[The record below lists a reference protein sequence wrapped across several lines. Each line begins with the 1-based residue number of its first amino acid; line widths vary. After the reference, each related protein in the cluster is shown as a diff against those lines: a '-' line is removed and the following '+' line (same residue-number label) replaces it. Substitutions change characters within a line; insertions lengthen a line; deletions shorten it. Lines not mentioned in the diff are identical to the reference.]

1 MTSGTGVMSSDF
13 SQQRDTMVEG
23 QLRTRDVTHVP
34 VVNAFR
40 EIPRELFVPDSRRS
54 LSYIDEDLEVLGPVG
69 GAPARYL
76 IEPAVFA
83 RLLQLGAI
91 KSSDLVLDVGCATG
105 YSTAII
111 SRIAS
116 FVVGLEA
123 NADLVA
129 KASGTLAEL
138 DCGNAS
144 VQVGD
149 METGYAAHAP
159 YDLIVLQGSVEYVP
173 DALLDQLREGGR
185 LVAVLGNGNA
195 ARAHLFIKD
204 GGIISQR
211 PDFNAAIHPL
221 PGFRLER
228 GFVF

>member
-1 MTSGTGVMSSDF
+1 MASGTGVMSSDF
-13 SQQRDTMVEG
+13 SQQRDMMVEG
-23 QLRTRDVTHVP
+23 QLRTRDVTNVP

-40 EIPRELFVPDSRRS
+40 EIPRELFVPEARRS
-54 LSYIDEDLEVLGPVG
+54 LSYIDEDLEVFAPVDN
-69 GAPARYL
+69 APARYL

-123 NADLVA
+123 NADLA
-129 KASGTLAEL
+129 ATASATLAEL

-149 METGYAAHAP
+149 LEAGHAAQGP

-173 DALLDQLREGGR
+173 DALLDQLGEGGR
-185 LVAVLGNGNA
+185 LVAVLGSGNA

-204 GGIISQR
+204 DGVVSR
-211 PDFNAAIHPL
+211 RSDFNAAIHPL
-221 PGFRLER
+221 PGFLLER